1 MPPGCVSAS
10 WTVLYL
16 LDYQEFIRG
25 LVPPQWPAWGTVVES
40 QAAMFQLSREIRFSI
55 DPSNATQRP
64 AEGRNG
70 HAGKPSLTRIGSP
83 FFRLVVTLQG
93 APQADTGYLLNIKT
107 IDEAVR
113 DRAIPLV
120 RETGGREASGSPRV
134 LIDCYTALANA
145 FAPHRLQQIELHL
158 SPFTSLATSAKLLG
172 KTPMLLLHHTFEFA
186 ASHRLH
192 NPAFSDEKNRE
203 VFGKCNNPHGHG
215 HNYVL
220 RVSLRGEADGTML
233 SNLDELERI
242 VDEAVI
248 QPFDHKHLNLEVAEF
263 AELNPSVENIAMVVY
278 RKLRGPL
285 GAPGAALDCVTVWET
300 PRTWC
305 EYRE

>member
-1 MPPGCVSAS
+1 
-10 WTVLYL
+10 
-16 LDYQEFIRG
+16 
-25 LVPPQWPAWGTVVES
+25 
-40 QAAMFQLSREIRFSI
+40 MFQLSREIRFVV
-55 DPSNATQRP
+55 DPSPGHKVP

-70 HAGKPSLTRIGSP
+70 HAGKPPISRVGQP
-83 FFRLVVTLQG
+83 FFRLVITLLG

-113 DRAIPLV
+113 DRAVPLI
-120 RETGGREASGSPRV
+120 RAACGGNDAGSPRV
-134 LIDCYTALANA
+134 LLDCFTALANA
-145 FAPHRLQQIELHL
+145 FAPYDLTKIELHL
-158 SPFTSLATSAKLLG
+158 SPFTSLAVVPQIAG
-172 KTPMLLLHHTFEFA
+172 KNPMFLLHHTFEFA

-192 NPAFSDEKNRE
+192 NPAFSDEKNRD

-220 RVSLRGEADGTML
+220 RVSLRSEAGDAML
-233 SNLDELERI
+233 SNLQEVERV

-248 QPFDHKHLNLEVAEF
+248 QPFDHKHLNIEIPEF
-263 AELNPSVENIAMVVY
+263 AKLNPSVENIAMVVY
-278 RKLRGPL
+278 RKLQPPL
-285 GAPGAALDCVTVWET
+285 GAVGTKLDAVTVWET